1 MRTDSGDESLKSD
14 NGSQGESSIQ
24 KDFQLLNSSDASSRQ
39 SSFSMRV
46 KGRKLGS
53 IGSKKKLAQLNNL
66 VSDLQPIQEMRNE
79 NRGANKREVPDQLR
93 QGMDTDSLT
102 EDSRGSS
109 TETLSANQDQLIFL
123 ESPSQD
129 DSDNQ
134 LEAEEEKTRSL

>member
-1 MRTDSGDESLKSD
+1 
-14 NGSQGESSIQ
+14 
-24 KDFQLLNSSDASSRQ
+24 
-39 SSFSMRV
+39 MRV

-109 TETLSANQDQLIFL
+109 TETLSANQD
-123 ESPSQD
+123 
-129 DSDNQ
+129 
-134 LEAEEEKTRSL
+134 